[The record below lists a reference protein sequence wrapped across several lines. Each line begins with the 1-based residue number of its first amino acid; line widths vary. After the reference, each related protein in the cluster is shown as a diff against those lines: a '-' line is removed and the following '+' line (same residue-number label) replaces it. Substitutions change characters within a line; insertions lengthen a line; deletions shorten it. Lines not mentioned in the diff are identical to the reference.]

1 MGHNGYAGK
10 SKSTHWK
17 SKASPDLPTTKV
29 DFLSDQS
36 ELLGMNAAQ
45 REAAKY
51 LDGPTLVLA
60 GAGSGKTRVITGK
73 IAYLI
78 KTCGY
83 SARQIVAVTFTN
95 KAALEMQ
102 GRLAALLD
110 KPQTRGLTVSTFH
123 SLGVRFLRQEYA
135 AAGLKQGF
143 SVLDSQ
149 DCLGLIQAL
158 IATTDRARLK
168 AVQQHISLWKNALV
182 TPDQA
187 AHLADSER
195 AIEAVH
201 TYHSYQATLRAY
213 QAVDF
218 DDLILLPCQVLA
230 GSPTIREKWQHRIGY
245 LLIDEYQDTN
255 QCQYELLRHLAGSR
269 AMFTAVG
276 DDDQAIYGWRG
287 ATIEN
292 LARLQQDFPALRL
305 IKLEQNYRST
315 QRILAAANHVI
326 AANPKFFKKTLWS
339 EHGTGE
345 TITVTRMD
353 GELAEAQSVAM
364 RLSAARVEKQA
375 HWRDF
380 AVLYR
385 SNQQARVMEQALRDL
400 RIPYTV
406 SGGQSFF
413 DKAEVRDVLA
423 YLRLLANDAD
433 DPAFIRAATTPRRG
447 IGQATLQAVGQ
458 YAAQRELSMRQAS
471 SEQGLSAVL
480 PTRQY
485 EALGGFVSF
494 VARFEERAAKPPAQE
509 PVDRLLDELLI
520 AIGYE
525 NHLYDVAS
533 DDRAAQSRWQNV
545 LDLIDWLK
553 GRAKESD
560 WNLVTL
566 VQHVA
571 LVTMLDRQTDEAP
584 DAVTLSTL
592 HASKGLEFPH
602 VFVVGVEEGLLPH
615 AGKRVADEAIADAA
629 VQAGHIEEERRLMYV
644 GITRAQRS
652 LHLTW
657 CARRRRQRE
666 ERVCEVSRF
675 VAEMGLDQP
684 SDLVPDAQ
692 ENLTPK
698 ARIDMLKDMLAKG
711 GRH

>member
-1 MGHNGYAGK
+1 MVLE
-10 SKSTHWK
+10 S
-17 SKASPDLPTTKV
+17 
-29 DFLSDQS
+29 
-36 ELLGMNAAQ
+36 MNAAQ
-45 REAAKY
+45 REAVRY
-51 LDGPTLVLA
+51 LDGPSLVLA

-78 KTCGY
+78 RTCGY
-83 SARQIVAVTFTN
+83 SARKVVAVTFTN

-102 GRLAALLD
+102 GRLSALLQ
-110 KPQTRGLTVSTFH
+110 KPQMRGLTVSTFH
-123 SLGVRFLRQEYA
+123 SLGVRFLREEYA
-135 AAGLKQGF
+135 AAGLKKGF

-149 DCLGLIQAL
+149 DCLGLIQSL

-168 AVQQHISLWKNALV
+168 AVQQRISLWKNALV

-187 AHLADSER
+187 AHLADSPQ
-195 AIEAVH
+195 ALEAVQ

-213 QAVDF
+213 QSVDF

-230 GSPTIREKWQHRIGY
+230 DSEDVRQKWQHRMGY
-245 LLIDEYQDTN
+245 LLVDEYQDTN
-255 QCQYELLRHLAGSR
+255 QCQYQLLKHLTGPR

-315 QRILAAANHVI
+315 QRILTAANHVI
-326 AANPKFFKKTLWS
+326 ASNPKIFEKKLWS

-345 TITVTRMD
+345 SITVTRMD

-433 DPAFIRAATTPRRG
+433 DPAFIRAVTTPRRG
-447 IGQATLQAVGQ
+447 IGQATLQAIGQ
-458 YAAQRELSMRQAS
+458 YASQRDLSMRQAC

-480 PTRQY
+480 PARQY
-485 EALGGFVSF
+485 EALSGFIDF
-494 VARFEERAAKPPAQE
+494 IARFEARAAKPPHQE
-509 PVDRLLDELLI
+509 PVERLLDELMA

-533 DDRAAQSRWQNV
+533 DDRAAQSRWQTV
-545 LDLIDWLK
+545 LDLLDWLK
-553 GRAKESD
+553 GRAQESD
-560 WNLVTL
+560 WSLVEL

-602 VFVVGVEEGLLPH
+602 VFLIGVEEGLLPH
-615 AGKRVADEAIADAA
+615 MGKSAADELASDIALE
-629 VQAGHIEEERRLMYV
+629 AGRIEEERRLMYV

-675 VAEMGLDQP
+675 VAEMGLEHVAPTTDTG
-684 SDLVPDAQ
+684 
-692 ENLTPK
+692 ENLTSK
-698 ARIDMLKDMLAKG
+698 GRIDLLKSMLAKG
-711 GRH
+711 PRR

>member
-1 MGHNGYAGK
+1 MVLE
-10 SKSTHWK
+10 S
-17 SKASPDLPTTKV
+17 
-29 DFLSDQS
+29 
-36 ELLGMNAAQ
+36 MNAAQ
-45 REAAKY
+45 REAVRY
-51 LDGPTLVLA
+51 LDGPSLVLA

-78 KTCGY
+78 RTCGY
-83 SARQIVAVTFTN
+83 SARKVVAVTFTN

-102 GRLAALLD
+102 GRLSALLQ
-110 KPQTRGLTVSTFH
+110 KPQMRGLTVSTFH
-123 SLGVRFLRQEYA
+123 SLGVRFLREEYA
-135 AAGLKQGF
+135 AAGLKKGF

-149 DCLGLIQAL
+149 DCLGLIQSL

-168 AVQQHISLWKNALV
+168 AVQQRISLWKNALV

-187 AHLADSER
+187 AHLADSPQ
-195 AIEAVH
+195 ALEAVQ

-213 QAVDF
+213 QSVDF

-230 GSPTIREKWQHRIGY
+230 ESEDVRQKWQHRMGY
-245 LLIDEYQDTN
+245 LLVDEYQDTN
-255 QCQYELLRHLAGSR
+255 QCQYQLLKHLTGPR

-315 QRILAAANHVI
+315 QRILTAANHVI
-326 AANPKFFKKTLWS
+326 AGNPKIFEKKLWS

-345 TITVTRMD
+345 SITVTRMD

-433 DPAFIRAATTPRRG
+433 DPAFIRAVTTPRRG
-447 IGQATLQAVGQ
+447 IGQATLQAIGQ
-458 YAAQRELSMRQAS
+458 YASQRDLSMRQAC

-480 PTRQY
+480 PARQY
-485 EALGGFVSF
+485 EALSGFIGF
-494 VARFEERAAKPPAQE
+494 IARFEARAAKPPHQE
-509 PVDRLLDELLI
+509 PVERLLDELMA

-533 DDRAAQSRWQNV
+533 DDRAAQSRWQTV
-545 LDLIDWLK
+545 LDLLDWLK
-553 GRAKESD
+553 GRAQESD
-560 WNLVTL
+560 WSLVEL

-602 VFVVGVEEGLLPH
+602 VFLIGVEEGLLPH
-615 AGKRVADEAIADAA
+615 MGKSAADEHASDIALE
-629 VQAGHIEEERRLMYV
+629 AGRIEEERRLMYV

-666 ERVCEVSRF
+666 ERLCEVSRF
-675 VAEMGLDQP
+675 VAEMGLEHVAPTTDP
-684 SDLVPDAQ
+684 G
-692 ENLTPK
+692 ENMTPK
-698 ARIDMLKDMLAKG
+698 GRIDLLKSMLAKG
-711 GRH
+711 PRR

>member
-1 MGHNGYAGK
+1 MVLACMNG
-10 SKSTHWK
+10 
-17 SKASPDLPTTKV
+17 
-29 DFLSDQS
+29 
-36 ELLGMNAAQ
+36 AQ
-45 REAAKY
+45 REAVRY
-51 LDGPTLVLA
+51 LDGPSLVLA

-78 KTCGY
+78 RTCGY

-102 GRLAALLD
+102 GRLSALLQ
-110 KPQTRGLTVSTFH
+110 KQQTRGLTVSTFH
-123 SLGVRFLRQEYA
+123 SLGVRFLREEYA
-135 AAGLKQGF
+135 AAGLKKGF
-143 SVLDSQ
+143 SILDSQ
-149 DCLGLIQAL
+149 DCLGLIQSL

-168 AVQQHISLWKNALV
+168 AVQQRISLWKNALV

-187 AHLADSER
+187 AHLADSPQ
-195 AIEAVH
+195 ALEAVH
-201 TYHSYQATLRAY
+201 TYHSYQATLQAY
-213 QAVDF
+213 QSVDF
-218 DDLILLPCQVLA
+218 DDLILLPCQVL
-230 GSPTIREKWQHRIGY
+230 GESEETRQKWQHRMGY

-255 QCQYELLRHLAGSR
+255 QCQYQLLKHLTGSR

-292 LARLQQDFPALRL
+292 LARLQHDYPELRL

-315 QRILAAANHVI
+315 QRILNAANQVI
-326 AANPKFFKKTLWS
+326 ASNPKLFEKTLWS

-345 TITVTRMD
+345 AITVTRMD

-385 SNQQARVMEQALRDL
+385 SNQQSRVMEQALRDL

-423 YLRLLANDAD
+423 YLRVLANDAD
-433 DPAFIRAATTPRRG
+433 DPAFIRAVTTPRRG
-447 IGQATLQAVGQ
+447 IGQATLQAIGQ
-458 YAAQRELSMRQAS
+458 YASQRDLSMRQAS
-471 SEQGLSAVL
+471 SEQGLFAIL
-480 PTRQY
+480 PTRQG
-485 EALGGFVSF
+485 EALTGFINF
-494 VARFEERAAKPPAQE
+494 IERFEARAMKPPRQE
-509 PVDRLLDELLI
+509 PVARLLDELML

-533 DDRAAQSRWQNV
+533 DDRAAQSRWQTV
-545 LDLIDWLK
+545 LDLLEWLK
-553 GRAKESD
+553 GRAQESD
-560 WNLVTL
+560 WSLVEL

-602 VFVVGVEEGLLPH
+602 VFLVGVEEGLLPH
-615 AGKRVADEAIADAA
+615 LGKSTADDVVSDLA
-629 VQAGHIEEERRLMYV
+629 VEVGRIEEERRLMYV

-675 VAEMGLDQP
+675 VAEMGLEQTNP
-684 SDLVPDAQ
+684 TSDPGKG
-692 ENLTPK
+692 LTPK
-698 ARIDMLKDMLAKG
+698 ARIDLLKSMLSKG
-711 GRH
+711 ARR

>member
-1 MGHNGYAGK
+1 MVLE
-10 SKSTHWK
+10 S
-17 SKASPDLPTTKV
+17 
-29 DFLSDQS
+29 
-36 ELLGMNAAQ
+36 MNAAQ
-45 REAAKY
+45 REAVRY
-51 LDGPTLVLA
+51 LDGPSLVLA

-78 KTCGY
+78 RTCGY
-83 SARQIVAVTFTN
+83 SARKVVAVTFTN

-102 GRLAALLD
+102 GRLSALLQ
-110 KPQTRGLTVSTFH
+110 KPQMRGLTVSTFH
-123 SLGVRFLRQEYA
+123 SLGVRFLREEFA
-135 AAGLKQGF
+135 AAGLKKGF

-149 DCLGLIQAL
+149 DCLGLIQSL

-168 AVQQHISLWKNALV
+168 AVQQRISLWKNALV

-187 AHLADSER
+187 AHVADSPQ
-195 AIEAVH
+195 ALEAVQ

-213 QAVDF
+213 QSVDF
-218 DDLILLPCQVLA
+218 DDLILLPCQVL
-230 GSPTIREKWQHRIGY
+230 SDSEDVRQKWQHRIGY
-245 LLIDEYQDTN
+245 LLVDEYQDTN
-255 QCQYELLRHLAGSR
+255 QCQYQLLKHLTGAR

-315 QRILAAANHVI
+315 QRILTAANHVI
-326 AANPKFFKKTLWS
+326 ASNPKLFEKKLWS

-345 TITVTRMD
+345 SITVTRMD
-353 GELAEAQSVAM
+353 GELAEAQSIAM
-364 RLSAARVEKQA
+364 RVSAARVEKQA

-433 DPAFIRAATTPRRG
+433 DPAFIRAVTTPRRG
-447 IGQATLQAVGQ
+447 IGQATLQAIGQ
-458 YAAQRELSMRQAS
+458 YASQRDLSMRQAS

-480 PTRQY
+480 PARQY
-485 EALGGFVSF
+485 EALSGFIGF
-494 VARFEERAAKPPAQE
+494 IARFEARAAKPPHQE
-509 PVDRLLDELLI
+509 PVERLLDELMA

-533 DDRAAQSRWQNV
+533 DDRAAQSRWQTV
-545 LDLIDWLK
+545 LDLLDWLK
-553 GRAKESD
+553 GRAQESD
-560 WNLVTL
+560 WSLVEL

-571 LVTMLDRQTDEAP
+571 LVTMLDRQSDEAP

-602 VFVVGVEEGLLPH
+602 VFLIGVEEGLLPH
-615 AGKRVADEAIADAA
+615 MGKSAADELASD
-629 VQAGHIEEERRLMYV
+629 VTLEAGRIEEERRLMYV

-666 ERVCEVSRF
+666 ERLCEVSRF
-675 VAEMGLDQP
+675 VAEMGLEHVAPTTDP
-684 SDLVPDAQ
+684 G
-692 ENLTPK
+692 ENLTSK
-698 ARIDMLKDMLAKG
+698 GRIDLLKSMLAKG
-711 GRH
+711 ARR

>member
-1 MGHNGYAGK
+1 
-10 SKSTHWK
+10 
-17 SKASPDLPTTKV
+17 
-29 DFLSDQS
+29 
-36 ELLGMNAAQ
+36 
-45 REAAKY
+45 
-51 LDGPTLVLA
+51 
-60 GAGSGKTRVITGK
+60 
-73 IAYLI
+73 
-78 KTCGY
+78 
-83 SARQIVAVTFTN
+83 
-95 KAALEMQ
+95 MQ

-326 AANPKFFKKTLWS
+326 AANPKLFEKTLWS

>member
-1 MGHNGYAGK
+1 MVLE
-10 SKSTHWK
+10 S
-17 SKASPDLPTTKV
+17 
-29 DFLSDQS
+29 
-36 ELLGMNAAQ
+36 MNAAQ
-45 REAAKY
+45 REAVRY
-51 LDGPTLVLA
+51 LDGPSLVLA

-78 KTCGY
+78 RTCGY
-83 SARQIVAVTFTN
+83 SARKVVAVTFTN

-102 GRLAALLD
+102 GRLSALLQ
-110 KPQTRGLTVSTFH
+110 KPQMRGLTVSTFH
-123 SLGVRFLRQEYA
+123 SFGVRFLREEYA
-135 AAGLKQGF
+135 AAGLKKGF

-149 DCLGLIQAL
+149 DCLGLIQSL

-168 AVQQHISLWKNALV
+168 AVQQRISLWKNALV

-187 AHLADSER
+187 AHLADSPQ
-195 AIEAVH
+195 ALEAVQ

-213 QAVDF
+213 QSVDF

-230 GSPTIREKWQHRIGY
+230 ESEDVRQKWQHRMGY
-245 LLIDEYQDTN
+245 LLVDEYQDTN
-255 QCQYELLRHLAGSR
+255 QCQYQLLKHLTGPR

-315 QRILAAANHVI
+315 QRILTAANHVI
-326 AANPKFFKKTLWS
+326 ASNPKLFEKKLWS

-345 TITVTRMD
+345 SITVTRMD

-433 DPAFIRAATTPRRG
+433 DPAFIRAVTTPRRG
-447 IGQATLQAVGQ
+447 IGQATLQAIGQ
-458 YAAQRELSMRQAS
+458 YASQRDLSMRQAC

-480 PTRQY
+480 PARQY
-485 EALGGFVSF
+485 EALSGFIGF
-494 VARFEERAAKPPAQE
+494 IARFEARAAKPPHQE
-509 PVDRLLDELLI
+509 PVERLLDELMA

-533 DDRAAQSRWQNV
+533 DDRAAQSRWQTV
-545 LDLIDWLK
+545 LDLLDWLK
-553 GRAKESD
+553 GRAQESD
-560 WNLVTL
+560 WSLVEL

-602 VFVVGVEEGLLPH
+602 VFLIGVEEGLLPH
-615 AGKRVADEAIADAA
+615 MGKSAADELASDIALE
-629 VQAGHIEEERRLMYV
+629 AGRIEEERRLMYV

-666 ERVCEVSRF
+666 ERLCEVSRF
-675 VAEMGLDQP
+675 VAEMGLEHVAPTTDP
-684 SDLVPDAQ
+684 G
-692 ENLTPK
+692 ENMTPK
-698 ARIDMLKDMLAKG
+698 GRIDLLKSMLAKG
-711 GRH
+711 PRR

>member
-230 GSPTIREKWQHRIGY
+230 GSSTIREKWQHRIGY

-326 AANPKFFKKTLWS
+326 AANPKLFEKTLWS

-447 IGQATLQAVGQ
+447 IGQATLQAVGK

-485 EALGGFVSF
+485 EALSGFVSF

>member
-1 MGHNGYAGK
+1 
-10 SKSTHWK
+10 
-17 SKASPDLPTTKV
+17 
-29 DFLSDQS
+29 
-36 ELLGMNAAQ
+36 MNAAQ

-230 GSPTIREKWQHRIGY
+230 GSSTIREKWQHRIGY

-326 AANPKFFKKTLWS
+326 AANPKLFEKTLWS

-485 EALGGFVSF
+485 EALSGFVSF

>member
-1 MGHNGYAGK
+1 MVLE
-10 SKSTHWK
+10 S
-17 SKASPDLPTTKV
+17 
-29 DFLSDQS
+29 
-36 ELLGMNAAQ
+36 MNAAQ
-45 REAAKY
+45 REAVRY
-51 LDGPTLVLA
+51 LDGPSLVLA

-73 IAYLI
+73 IAYLVR
-78 KTCGY
+78 TCGY
-83 SARQIVAVTFTN
+83 SARKVVAVTFTN

-102 GRLAALLD
+102 GRLSALLQ
-110 KPQTRGLTVSTFH
+110 KPQMRGLTVSTFH
-123 SLGVRFLRQEYA
+123 SLGVRFLREEFA
-135 AAGLKQGF
+135 AAGLKKGF

-149 DCLGLIQAL
+149 DCLGLIQSL

-168 AVQQHISLWKNALV
+168 AVQQRISLWKNALV

-187 AHLADSER
+187 AHVADSPQ
-195 AIEAVH
+195 ALEAVQ

-213 QAVDF
+213 QSVDF
-218 DDLILLPCQVLA
+218 DDLILLPCQVL
-230 GSPTIREKWQHRIGY
+230 SDSEDVRQKWQHRIGY
-245 LLIDEYQDTN
+245 LLVDEYQDTN
-255 QCQYELLRHLAGSR
+255 QCQYQLLKHLTGAR

-315 QRILAAANHVI
+315 QRILTAANHVI
-326 AANPKFFKKTLWS
+326 ASNPKLFEKKLWS

-345 TITVTRMD
+345 SITVTRMD
-353 GELAEAQSVAM
+353 GELAEAQSIAM
-364 RLSAARVEKQA
+364 RVSAARVEKQA

-433 DPAFIRAATTPRRG
+433 DPAFIRAVTTPRRG
-447 IGQATLQAVGQ
+447 IGQATLQAIGQ
-458 YAAQRELSMRQAS
+458 YASQRDLSMRQAS

-480 PTRQY
+480 PARQY
-485 EALGGFVSF
+485 EALSGFIGF
-494 VARFEERAAKPPAQE
+494 IARFEARAAKPPHQE
-509 PVDRLLDELLI
+509 PVERLLDELMA

-533 DDRAAQSRWQNV
+533 DDRAAQSRWQTV
-545 LDLIDWLK
+545 LDLLDWLK
-553 GRAKESD
+553 GRAQESD
-560 WNLVTL
+560 WSLVEL

-571 LVTMLDRQTDEAP
+571 LVTMLDRQSDEAP

-602 VFVVGVEEGLLPH
+602 VFLIGVEEGLLPH
-615 AGKRVADEAIADAA
+615 MGKSAADELASD
-629 VQAGHIEEERRLMYV
+629 VTLEAGRIEEERRLMYV

-666 ERVCEVSRF
+666 ERLCEVSRF
-675 VAEMGLDQP
+675 VAEMGLEHVAPTTDP
-684 SDLVPDAQ
+684 G
-692 ENLTPK
+692 ENLTSK
-698 ARIDMLKDMLAKG
+698 GRIDLLKSMLAKG
-711 GRH
+711 ARR

>member
-1 MGHNGYAGK
+1 
-10 SKSTHWK
+10 
-17 SKASPDLPTTKV
+17 
-29 DFLSDQS
+29 
-36 ELLGMNAAQ
+36 MNMNEAQ
-45 REAAKY
+45 REAVHY
-51 LDGPTLVLA
+51 LDGPSLVLA

-83 SARQIVAVTFTN
+83 SARQIVALTFTN

-102 GRLAALLD
+102 SRVSLLLD

-123 SLGVRFLRQEYA
+123 ALGVRFLREEFA

-143 SVLDSQ
+143 SVLDAQ
-149 DCLGLIQAL
+149 DCLGLIQSL

-168 AVQQHISLWKNALV
+168 AVQQRISLWKNALV

-187 AHLADSER
+187 AHLAES
-195 AIEAVH
+195 AQALEAVH
-201 TYHSYQATLRAY
+201 TYHSYQASLRAY
-213 QAVDF
+213 QSVDF

-230 GSPTIREKWQHRIGY
+230 VSESTRQKWQHRVGY
-245 LLIDEYQDTN
+245 LLVDEYQDTN
-255 QCQYELLRHLAGSR
+255 HCQYQLLRYLTGSR

-287 ATIEN
+287 ATVEN
-292 LARLQQDFPALRL
+292 LARLKQDFPELKL

-326 AANPKFFKKTLWS
+326 ACNPKLFDKTLWS

-345 TITVTRMD
+345 TITVTRQD

-385 SNQQARVMEQALRDL
+385 SNQQARVMEQALREL

-413 DKAEVRDVLA
+413 DKSEVRDVLA
-423 YLRLLANDAD
+423 YMRLLANDAD

-447 IGQATLQAVGQ
+447 IGQATLQAIGQ
-458 YAAQRELSMRQAS
+458 YAAQRQLSMCQAA
-471 SEQGLSAVL
+471 SEQGLASVL
-480 PTRQY
+480 PTRQLD
-485 EALGGFVSF
+485 ALSGFMDF
-494 VARFEERAAKPPAQE
+494 IGRFGVRAVKSPNQE
-509 PVDRLLDELLI
+509 PVALLLDELI
-520 AIGYE
+520 QAIGYE
-525 NHLYDVAS
+525 NHLYDVSS
-533 DDRAAQSRWQNV
+533 DDRAAQSKWQTV
-545 LDLIDWLK
+545 LDLLEWLK

-560 WNLVTL
+560 WNLETL
-566 VQHVA
+566 VQHVT
-571 LVTMLDRQTDEAP
+571 LVTMLDRQTDESP
-584 DAVTLSTL
+584 DTVSLSTL
-592 HASKGLEFPH
+592 HAAKGLEFAH
-602 VFVVGVEEGLLPH
+602 VFLIGVEEGLLPH
-615 AGKRVADEAIADAA
+615 SGRSSGDDEPTDGA
-629 VQAGHIEEERRLMYV
+629 VETTRIEEERRLMYV

-657 CARRRRQRE
+657 CARRRRQRV

-675 VAEMGLDQP
+675 VVEMGLAQVKP
-684 SDLVPDAQ
+684 SEDSG
-692 ENLTPK
+692 ENMTPK
-698 ARIDMLKDMLAKG
+698 ARIDMLKSMLSKNTRAS
-711 GRH
+711 

>member
-1 MGHNGYAGK
+1 MVLGDDVGRLK
-10 SKSTHWK
+10 WTHWRYSRCDK
-17 SKASPDLPTTKV
+17 KQKRRSRGLTEDVALV
-29 DFLSDQS
+29 N
-36 ELLGMNAAQ
+36 MNQAQ
-45 REAAKY
+45 REAVHY
-51 LDGPTLVLA
+51 LDGPSLVLA

-102 GRLAALLD
+102 SRLSLLLD

-123 SLGVRFLRQEYA
+123 SLGVRFLREEFA

-149 DCLGLIQAL
+149 DCLGLIQSL
-158 IATTDRARLK
+158 IVTTDRARLK
-168 AVQQHISLWKNALV
+168 AVQQRISLWKNALV

-187 AHLADSER
+187 AHLAES
-195 AIEAVH
+195 AQALEAVH

-213 QAVDF
+213 QSVDF

-230 GSPTIREKWQHRIGY
+230 ASETVRQKWQHRIGY
-245 LLIDEYQDTN
+245 LLVDEYQDTN
-255 QCQYELLRHLAGSR
+255 QCQYELLKYLTGSR

-287 ATIEN
+287 ATVEN
-292 LARLQQDFPALRL
+292 LARLQQDFPGLRL

-315 QRILAAANHVI
+315 QRILAAANQVI
-326 AANPKFFKKTLWS
+326 AHNPKLFDKTLWS

-353 GELAEAQSVAM
+353 GELAEAQSVSM

-375 HWRDF
+375 QWRDF

-385 SNQQARVMEQALRDL
+385 SNQQARVMEQAMRDL

-413 DKAEVRDVLA
+413 DKSEVRDVLA

-447 IGQATLQAVGQ
+447 IGQATLQAIGQ
-458 YAAQRELSMRQAS
+458 YASQRQLSMRQAA
-471 SEQGLSAVL
+471 SEHAMATVL
-480 PTRQY
+480 PTRQF
-485 EALGGFVSF
+485 EALSGFMTFLS
-494 VARFEERAAKPPAQE
+494 RFEQRAVKPPHQE
-509 PVDRLLDELLI
+509 PVDQLLDELI
-520 AIGYE
+520 QAIGYE
-525 NHLYDVAS
+525 NHLYDVSS
-533 DDRAAQSRWQNV
+533 DDRAAQSKWQTV
-545 LDLIDWLK
+545 LDLLEWLK

-560 WNLVTL
+560 WNLETL

-571 LVTMLDRQTDEAP
+571 LVTMLDRQTDESP
-584 DAVTLSTL
+584 DTVTLSTL
-592 HASKGLEFPH
+592 HAAKGLEFPH
-602 VFVVGVEEGLLPH
+602 VFLIGVEEGLLPH
-615 AGKRVADEAIADAA
+615 SGRSSGDDEPNDAGVDAA
-629 VQAGHIEEERRLMYV
+629 RIEEERRLMYV

-675 VAEMGLDQP
+675 VAEMGLEQVKP
-684 SDLVPDAQ
+684 SDDPG
-692 ENLTPK
+692 ENMTPK
-698 ARIDMLKDMLAKG
+698 ARIDMLKNMLSKG
-711 GRH
+711 SRAR

>member
-1 MGHNGYAGK
+1 MVLACMNG
-10 SKSTHWK
+10 
-17 SKASPDLPTTKV
+17 
-29 DFLSDQS
+29 
-36 ELLGMNAAQ
+36 AQ
-45 REAAKY
+45 REAVRY
-51 LDGPTLVLA
+51 LDGPSLVLA

-78 KTCGY
+78 RTCGY

-102 GRLAALLD
+102 GRLSALLQ
-110 KPQTRGLTVSTFH
+110 KQQTRGLTVSTFH
-123 SLGVRFLRQEYA
+123 SLGVRFLREEYA
-135 AAGLKQGF
+135 AAGLKKGF
-143 SVLDSQ
+143 SILDSQ
-149 DCLGLIQAL
+149 DCLGLIQSL

-168 AVQQHISLWKNALV
+168 AVQQRISLWKNALV

-187 AHLADSER
+187 AHLADSPQ
-195 AIEAVH
+195 ALEAVH
-201 TYHSYQATLRAY
+201 TYHSYQATLQAY
-213 QAVDF
+213 QSVDF
-218 DDLILLPCQVLA
+218 DDLILLPCQVL
-230 GSPTIREKWQHRIGY
+230 GESEETRQKWQHRMGY

-255 QCQYELLRHLAGSR
+255 QCQYQLLKHLTGSR

-292 LARLQQDFPALRL
+292 LARLQHDYPELRL

-315 QRILAAANHVI
+315 QRILNAANQVI
-326 AANPKFFKKTLWS
+326 ASNPKLFEKTLWS

-345 TITVTRMD
+345 AITVTRMD

-385 SNQQARVMEQALRDL
+385 SNQQSRVMEQALRDL

-423 YLRLLANDAD
+423 YLRVLANDAD
-433 DPAFIRAATTPRRG
+433 DPAFIRAVTTPRRG
-447 IGQATLQAVGQ
+447 IGQATLQAIGQ
-458 YAAQRELSMRQAS
+458 YASQRDLSMRQAS
-471 SEQGLSAVL
+471 SEQGLFAIL
-480 PTRQY
+480 PTRQG
-485 EALGGFVSF
+485 EALTGFINF
-494 VARFEERAAKPPAQE
+494 IERFEARAMKPPRQE
-509 PVDRLLDELLI
+509 PVARLLDELML

-533 DDRAAQSRWQNV
+533 DDRVAQSRWQTV
-545 LDLIDWLK
+545 LDLLEWLK
-553 GRAKESD
+553 GRAQESD
-560 WNLVTL
+560 WSLVEL

-602 VFVVGVEEGLLPH
+602 VFLVGVEEGLLPH
-615 AGKRVADEAIADAA
+615 LGKSTADDVVSDLA
-629 VQAGHIEEERRLMYV
+629 VEVGRIEEERRLMYV

-675 VAEMGLDQP
+675 VAEMGLEQTNP
-684 SDLVPDAQ
+684 TSDPGQ
-692 ENLTPK
+692 GLTPK
-698 ARIDMLKDMLAKG
+698 ARIDMLKSMLSKG
-711 GRH
+711 ARR

>member
-1 MGHNGYAGK
+1 MVLACMNG
-10 SKSTHWK
+10 
-17 SKASPDLPTTKV
+17 
-29 DFLSDQS
+29 
-36 ELLGMNAAQ
+36 AQ
-45 REAAKY
+45 REAVRY
-51 LDGPTLVLA
+51 LDGPSLVLA

-78 KTCGY
+78 RTCGY

-102 GRLAALLD
+102 GRLSALLQ
-110 KPQTRGLTVSTFH
+110 KQQTRGLTVSTFH
-123 SLGVRFLRQEYA
+123 SLGVRFLREEYA
-135 AAGLKQGF
+135 AAGLKKGF
-143 SVLDSQ
+143 SILDSQ
-149 DCLGLIQAL
+149 DCLGLIQSL

-168 AVQQHISLWKNALV
+168 AVQQRISLWKNALV

-187 AHLADSER
+187 AHLADSPQ
-195 AIEAVH
+195 ALEAVH
-201 TYHSYQATLRAY
+201 TYHSYQATLQAY
-213 QAVDF
+213 QSVDF
-218 DDLILLPCQVLA
+218 DDLILLPCQVL
-230 GSPTIREKWQHRIGY
+230 GESEQTRQKWQHRMGY

-255 QCQYELLRHLAGSR
+255 QCQYQLLKHLTGSR

-292 LARLQQDFPALRL
+292 LARLQHDYPELRL

-315 QRILAAANHVI
+315 QRILNAANQVI
-326 AANPKFFKKTLWS
+326 ASNPKLFEKTLWS

-345 TITVTRMD
+345 AITVTRMD

-385 SNQQARVMEQALRDL
+385 SNQQSRVMEQALRDL

-423 YLRLLANDAD
+423 YLRVLANDAD
-433 DPAFIRAATTPRRG
+433 DPAFIRAVTTPRRG
-447 IGQATLQAVGQ
+447 IGQATLQAIGQ
-458 YAAQRELSMRQAS
+458 YASQRDLSMRQAS
-471 SEQGLSAVL
+471 SEQGLFAIL
-480 PTRQY
+480 PTRQG
-485 EALGGFVSF
+485 EALTGFINF
-494 VARFEERAAKPPAQE
+494 IERFEARAMKPPRQE
-509 PVDRLLDELLI
+509 PVARLLDELML

-533 DDRAAQSRWQNV
+533 DDRAAQSRWQTV
-545 LDLIDWLK
+545 LDLLEWLK
-553 GRAKESD
+553 GRAQESD
-560 WNLVTL
+560 WSLVEL

-602 VFVVGVEEGLLPH
+602 VFLVGVEEGLLPH
-615 AGKRVADEAIADAA
+615 LGKSTADDVVSDLA
-629 VQAGHIEEERRLMYV
+629 VEVGRIEEERRLMYV

-675 VAEMGLDQP
+675 VAEMGLEQTNP
-684 SDLVPDAQ
+684 TSDPGKG
-692 ENLTPK
+692 LTPK
-698 ARIDMLKDMLAKG
+698 ARIDLLKSMLSKG
-711 GRH
+711 ARR

>member
-230 GSPTIREKWQHRIGY
+230 GSSTIREKWQHRIGY

-326 AANPKFFKKTLWS
+326 AANPKLFEKTLWS

>member
-1 MGHNGYAGK
+1 MLA
-10 SKSTHWK
+10 TD
-17 SKASPDLPTTKV
+17 AA
-29 DFLSDQS
+29 
-36 ELLGMNAAQ
+36 LLKMNDAQ
-45 REAAKY
+45 REAVRY
-51 LDGPTLVLA
+51 LDGPSLVLA

-78 KTCGY
+78 QTCGY
-83 SARQIVAVTFTN
+83 AARQIVAVTFTN

-102 GRLAALLD
+102 ARLSLLLEAS
-110 KPQTRGLTVSTFH
+110 QTRGLTVSTFH
-123 SLGVRFLRQEYA
+123 SLGVRFLREEYA
-135 AAGLKQGF
+135 GAGLKQGF

-149 DCLGLIQAL
+149 DCLGLIQSL

-168 AVQQHISLWKNALV
+168 AVQQRISLWKNALV

-187 AHLADSER
+187 AHLADTPQ
-195 AIEAVH
+195 ALEAVH

-218 DDLILLPCQVLA
+218 DDLILLPCQVLGA
-230 GSPTIREKWQHRIGY
+230 SEAIRQKWQHRIGY
-245 LLIDEYQDTN
+245 LLVDEYQDTN
-255 QCQYELLRHLAGSR
+255 HCQYQLLRYLTGSR

-315 QRILAAANHVI
+315 QRILAAANRVI
-326 AANPKFFKKTLWS
+326 ACNPKLFDKTLWS

-345 TITVTRMD
+345 GITVTRMD
-353 GELAEAQSVAM
+353 GELAEAQAVAM
-364 RLSAARVEKQA
+364 RVSAARVEKQA

-413 DKAEVRDVLA
+413 DKSEVRDVLA

-447 IGQATLQAVGQ
+447 IGQATLQAIGQ
-458 YAAQRELSMRQAS
+458 YAAQRQLSMRAAA
-471 SEQGLSAVL
+471 SEQGLLSLL
-480 PTRQY
+480 PTRQQ
-485 EALGGFVSF
+485 EALSGFVAF
-494 VARFEERAAKPPAQE
+494 ANRFEARAVKPPNQE
-509 PVDRLLDELLI
+509 PVDRLLDELML

-525 NHLYDVAS
+525 NHLYDVSS
-533 DDRAAQSRWQNV
+533 DDRAAQSKWQTV
-545 LDLIDWLK
+545 LDLLEWLK

-560 WNLVTL
+560 WNLEML

-571 LVTMLDRQTDEAP
+571 LVTMLDRQTDESP
-584 DAVTLSTL
+584 DTVTLSTL
-592 HASKGLEFPH
+592 HAAKGLEFPH
-602 VFVVGVEEGLLPH
+602 VFLIGVEEGLLPH
-615 AGKRVADEAIADAA
+615 LGRSSPDEEPADSAVEAAR
-629 VQAGHIEEERRLMYV
+629 IEEERRLMYV

-675 VAEMGLDQP
+675 VVEMGLEQVGP
-684 SDLVPDAQ
+684 TDAPG
-692 ENLTPK
+692 EDMTPK
-698 ARIDMLKDMLAKG
+698 ARIDMLKTLLAKG
-711 GRH
+711 PRAS

>member
-1 MGHNGYAGK
+1 
-10 SKSTHWK
+10 
-17 SKASPDLPTTKV
+17 
-29 DFLSDQS
+29 
-36 ELLGMNAAQ
+36 MNAAQ
-45 REAAKY
+45 REAVRY
-51 LDGPTLVLA
+51 LDGPSLVLA

-78 KTCGY
+78 RTCGY
-83 SARQIVAVTFTN
+83 SARKVVAVTFTN

-102 GRLAALLD
+102 GRLSALLQ
-110 KPQTRGLTVSTFH
+110 KPQMRGLTVSTFH
-123 SLGVRFLRQEYA
+123 SFGVRFLREEYA
-135 AAGLKQGF
+135 AAGLKKGF

-149 DCLGLIQAL
+149 DCLGLIQSL

-168 AVQQHISLWKNALV
+168 AVQQRISLWKNALV

-187 AHLADSER
+187 AHLADSPQ
-195 AIEAVH
+195 ALEAVQ

-213 QAVDF
+213 QSVDF

-230 GSPTIREKWQHRIGY
+230 ESEDVRQKWQHRMGY
-245 LLIDEYQDTN
+245 LLVDEYQDTN
-255 QCQYELLRHLAGSR
+255 QCQYQLLKHLTGPR

-315 QRILAAANHVI
+315 QRILTAANHVI
-326 AANPKFFKKTLWS
+326 ASNPKLFEKKLWS

-345 TITVTRMD
+345 SITVTRMD

-433 DPAFIRAATTPRRG
+433 DPAFIRAVTTPRRG
-447 IGQATLQAVGQ
+447 IGQATLQAIGQ
-458 YAAQRELSMRQAS
+458 YASQRDLSMRQAC

-480 PTRQY
+480 PARQY
-485 EALGGFVSF
+485 EALSGFIGF
-494 VARFEERAAKPPAQE
+494 IARFEARAAKPPHQE
-509 PVDRLLDELLI
+509 PVERLLDELMA

-533 DDRAAQSRWQNV
+533 DDRAAQSRWQTV
-545 LDLIDWLK
+545 LDLLDWLK
-553 GRAKESD
+553 GRAQESD
-560 WNLVTL
+560 WSLVEL

-602 VFVVGVEEGLLPH
+602 VFLIGVEEGLLPH
-615 AGKRVADEAIADAA
+615 MGKSAADELASDIALE
-629 VQAGHIEEERRLMYV
+629 AGRIEEERRLMYV

-666 ERVCEVSRF
+666 ERLCEVSRF
-675 VAEMGLDQP
+675 VAEMGL
-684 SDLVPDAQ
+684 
-692 ENLTPK
+692 E
-698 ARIDMLKDMLAKG
+698 
-711 GRH
+711 

>member
-1 MGHNGYAGK
+1 MVLACMNG
-10 SKSTHWK
+10 
-17 SKASPDLPTTKV
+17 
-29 DFLSDQS
+29 
-36 ELLGMNAAQ
+36 AQ
-45 REAAKY
+45 REAVRY
-51 LDGPTLVLA
+51 LDGPSLVLA

-78 KTCGY
+78 RTCGY

-102 GRLAALLD
+102 GRLSALLQ
-110 KPQTRGLTVSTFH
+110 KQQTRGLTVSTFH
-123 SLGVRFLRQEYA
+123 SLGVRFLREEYA
-135 AAGLKQGF
+135 AAGLKKGF
-143 SVLDSQ
+143 SILDSQ
-149 DCLGLIQAL
+149 DCLGLIQSL

-168 AVQQHISLWKNALV
+168 AVQQRISLWKNALV

-187 AHLADSER
+187 AHLADSPQ
-195 AIEAVH
+195 ALEAVH
-201 TYHSYQATLRAY
+201 TYHSYQATLQAY
-213 QAVDF
+213 QSVDF
-218 DDLILLPCQVLA
+218 DDLILLPCQVL
-230 GSPTIREKWQHRIGY
+230 GESEETRQKWQHRMGY

-255 QCQYELLRHLAGSR
+255 QCQYQLLKHLTGSR

-292 LARLQQDFPALRL
+292 LARLQHDYPELRL

-315 QRILAAANHVI
+315 QRILNAANQVI
-326 AANPKFFKKTLWS
+326 ASNPKLFEKTLWS

-345 TITVTRMD
+345 AITVTRMD

-385 SNQQARVMEQALRDL
+385 SNQQSRVMEQALRDL

-423 YLRLLANDAD
+423 YLRVLANDAD
-433 DPAFIRAATTPRRG
+433 DPAFIRAVTTPRRG
-447 IGQATLQAVGQ
+447 IGQATLQAIGQ
-458 YAAQRELSMRQAS
+458 YASQRDLSMRQAS
-471 SEQGLSAVL
+471 SEQGLFAIL
-480 PTRQY
+480 PTRQG
-485 EALGGFVSF
+485 EALTGFINF
-494 VARFEERAAKPPAQE
+494 IERFEARAMKPPRQE
-509 PVDRLLDELLI
+509 PVARLLDELML

-533 DDRAAQSRWQNV
+533 DDRAAQSRWQTV
-545 LDLIDWLK
+545 LDLLEWLK
-553 GRAKESD
+553 GRAQESD
-560 WNLVTL
+560 WSLVEL

-602 VFVVGVEEGLLPH
+602 VFLVGVEEGLLPH
-615 AGKRVADEAIADAA
+615 LGKSTADDVVSDLA
-629 VQAGHIEEERRLMYV
+629 VEVGRIEEERRLMYV

-675 VAEMGLDQP
+675 VAEMGLEQTNP
-684 SDLVPDAQ
+684 TSDPGQ
-692 ENLTPK
+692 GLTPK
-698 ARIDMLKDMLAKG
+698 ARIDMLKSMLSKG
-711 GRH
+711 ARR